1 MNIYYIAGMI
11 TLWLL
16 VLILIAIL
24 GIGCYFLWVELL
36 ERRLKDKKIFKEVLI
51 RYMIEKNKKIDNK

>member
-16 VLILIAIL
+16 VLVLIAIL
-24 GIGCYFLWVELL
+24 GIGCYFLWVELI
-36 ERRLKDKKIFKEVLI
+36 ERRLKDRKIFKEVLV
-51 RYMIEKNKKIDNK
+51 RYMIEKDKKRDNN